1 MFRVLGMYNFGLDH
15 FLDARAEI
23 GELFAGFLALCEYL
37 RKLFSYEISWPLK
50 SAGDMA
56 RQKQTKEALGEVV
69 DANESETVVD
79 GVKVR

>member
-1 MFRVLGMYNFGLDH
+1 
-15 FLDARAEI
+15 
-23 GELFAGFLALCEYL
+23 
-37 RKLFSYEISWPLK
+37 
-50 SAGDMA
+50 MA